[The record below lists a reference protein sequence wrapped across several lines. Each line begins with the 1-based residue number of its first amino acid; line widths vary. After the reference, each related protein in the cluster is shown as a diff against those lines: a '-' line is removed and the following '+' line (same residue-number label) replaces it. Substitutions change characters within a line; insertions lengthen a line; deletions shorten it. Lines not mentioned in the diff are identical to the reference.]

1 MLTEMQQDH
10 GAPPLPCSAREME
23 GLAAVGA
30 EDPVAATVARRW
42 WKIRRRL
49 RAAEKGIIGD
59 GRATATEIRR

>member
-1 MLTEMQQDH
+1 
-10 GAPPLPCSAREME
+10 ME